1 MVVVVVVVVVL
12 EVVVDVV
19 NEVVVWSVVS
29 RLVTNDELVVEAGC
43 VVEVVVVVFGFV
55 VDELL
60 VAKSVGVFL
69 WK

>member
-1 MVVVVVVVVVL
+1 M
-12 EVVVDVV
+12 VDVV

-29 RLVTNDELVVEAGC
+29 RLVTSDELVVETGS

-60 VAKSVGVFL
+60 VSKSVGVFL
-69 WK
+69 

>member
-1 MVVVVVVVVVL
+1 MVVVVVDVL

-19 NEVVVWSVVS
+19 IEVVVWSVVS
-29 RLVTNDELVVEAGC
+29 RLVTTDELVVETGS

-69 WK
+69 